1 MENIILA
8 AIGLIAGLV
17 IGYLIATL
25 LGQGRTKNEREAE
38 SGRRLALEKEL
49 SALQAASESKIRSLS
64 EGQEEKLREI
74 GTLNARAT
82 EQAKLSEDQLKA
94 LSDVQ
99 ANLRFL
105 QESLSDKLRQIDD
118 LKLAAKNGAEQVDDL
133 RQKLVVAEGK
143 HQTVQETLRLL
154 QENLNDR
161 LREIDSLKLATTT
174 GAELVDD
181 LRQKLVA
188 ADGKNQ
194 NLEENLALQKQQ
206 MEDLGKKFNLEFE
219 NIANKILETKSEK
232 FTEVNKL
239 NLAAILEPLGKNIDE
254 FKKTVGDVYDKESKE
269 RFSLAE
275 KVKELAQLNQTIGD
289 EARNLTKALKGESKT
304 QGRWGEMILETL
316 LEKSGLRKGEE
327 YFLEHQLTDSQGNP
341 LRSDSESKR
350 MRPDAVIKYP
360 DQRTII
366 VDSKVSLNAFVRAT
380 EADDPDIRQQ
390 ELNDHLQAVRNH
402 IVALSSRGYDDYTQS
417 LDFVMMFIPSEA
429 AYMAAI
435 QGDADLWTYAYDKR
449 ILLINPTNL
458 IISLKLV
465 SDLWKRE
472 HQNRNAQE
480 IAERGAK
487 LYDKFVTFAESLQ
500 DIGKNI
506 GKSQAAYDKSFKLLA
521 EGNDNLVRQAE
532 KLRGLGLKTKK
543 VLNLTSDAALLVDR
557 SGEGED

>member
-1 MENIILA
+1 MESIILA
-8 AIGLIAGLV
+8 VIGLVAGLL
-17 IGYLIATL
+17 IGYLASTL
-25 LGQGRTKNEREAE
+25 VGQGRAKTVREAE
-38 SGRRLALEKEL
+38 SEKRLSLEKEL
-49 SALQAASESKIRSLS
+49 SALRAASESRITSLS
-64 EGQEEKLREI
+64 E
-74 GTLNARAT
+74 TLEQKQKDIDSLIRKAADQTQLFEDRA
-82 EQAKLSEDQLKA
+82 KA
-94 LSDVQ
+94 LSDSLANNRFIQ
-99 ANLRFL
+99 A
-105 QESLSDKLRQIDD
+105 SLAEKNQDIET
-118 LKLAAKNGAEQVDDL
+118 LKAAAK
-133 RQKLVVAEGK
+133 
-143 HQTVQETLRLL
+143 ET
-154 QENLNDR
+154 
-161 LREIDSLKLATTT
+161 T
-174 GAELVDD
+174 ELVNE
-181 LRQKLVA
+181 LGRKLVA
-188 ADGKNQ
+188 AEGKNQ
-194 NLEENLALQKQQ
+194 NLEENLTLQKQQ
-206 MEDLGKKFNLEFE
+206 MEELGKKFNLEFE

-254 FKKTVGDVYDKESKE
+254 FKKTIGDVYDKESKE

-341 LRSDSESKR
+341 LRSDSESKK

-380 EADDPDIRQQ
+380 EAEDPDTRER
-390 ELNDHLQAVRNH
+390 ELTDHLQAVRNH

-543 VLNLTSDAALLVDR
+543 VLNLAVDTDVGLLLDPLETMDA
-557 SGEGED
+557 EGDEEQVV

>member
-1 MENIILA
+1 MENIVLA
-8 AIGLIAGLV
+8 TIGLIAGLV
-17 IGYLIATL
+17 IGYLVATL
-25 LGQGRTKNEREAE
+25 RGQGRSKAEQAAE
-38 SGRRLALEKEL
+38 SAKRLSLEKEL
-49 SALQAASESKIRSLS
+49 SALQASSESRIKSL
-64 EGQEEKLREI
+64 EEVQEEKQKEI
-74 GTLNARAT
+74 ATMNARAT
-82 EQAKLSEDQLKA
+82 EKASLFEEQRKA
-94 LSDVQ
+94 LSDCQ
-99 ANLRFL
+99 ANNRYL
-105 QESLSDKLRQIDD
+105 QTNLSERNQELEG
-118 LKLAAKNGAEQVDDL
+118 LKATAK
-133 RQKLVVAEGK
+133 
-143 HQTVQETLRLL
+143 ET
-154 QENLNDR
+154 
-161 LREIDSLKLATTT
+161 
-174 GAELVDD
+174 AELVND

-194 NLEENLALQKQQ
+194 NLEENLTLQKQQ
-206 MEDLGKKFNLEFE
+206 MEELGKKFNLEFE

-232 FTEVNKL
+232 FAEVNKL

-341 LRSDSESKR
+341 LRSDSESKK

-380 EADDPDIRQQ
+380 EADDPDARQG
-390 ELNDHLQAVRNH
+390 ELNDHLHAVRNH
-402 IVALSSRGYDDYTQS
+402 IVALSSRGYDDFTQS

-506 GKSQAAYDKSFKLLA
+506 RKSQSAYDNSLKLLT

-543 VLNLTSDAALLVDR
+543 VLNLTADVGPELPSETI
-557 SGEGED
+557 SEGETE